1 MKKAVV
7 NFALAL
13 LVYAIF
19 ALCYFYCIDKCPD
32 ANTALPEYAF
42 GVGFTFWPYM
52 FCFLLVMVTGGHLGK
67 QLYLRW
73 QQSKN

>member
-1 MKKAVV
+1 MKKAVI
-7 NFALAL
+7 NFALAF

-19 ALCYFYCIDKCPD
+19 ACCYFYCIDKCPD
-32 ANTALPEYAF
+32 VNTALPEYAF

-52 FCFLLVMVTGGHLGK
+52 FGALLVMLTGGSLGK
-67 QLYLRW
+67 QLYLRR